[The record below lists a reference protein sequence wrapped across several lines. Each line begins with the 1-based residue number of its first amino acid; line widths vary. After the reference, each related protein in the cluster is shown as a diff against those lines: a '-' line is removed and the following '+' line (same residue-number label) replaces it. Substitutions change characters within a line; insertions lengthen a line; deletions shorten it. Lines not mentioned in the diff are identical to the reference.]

1 MLIIIT
7 ITNKPMKLKK
17 LKTMNNKLAELTI
30 YQTKIQFQIKSSNMN
45 SNISFNN
52 SYITLSIHIIK
63 QMTLIGMAY

>member
-17 LKTMNNKLAELTI
+17 LKTMNNKLAESTI